1 MKRKKL
7 DFELGEFVVRITPKL
22 VDIETKDK
30 QWKTQFGHRTRE
42 YAQVLYL
49 IQQEEFEPLKT
60 VATLLFYSKLVLSD
74 KNYLNLYHKM
84 LKKYF
89 KDSEKK
95 QKEQLSKEED
105 DKILKEEED
114 MYENTRNK

>member
-42 YAQVLYL
+42 YAQVLDL
-49 IQQEEFEPLKT
+49 IQRKEMESLKT
-60 VATLLFYSKLVLSD
+60 VVTMLFYSKLALSD
-74 KNYLNLYHKM
+74 ADYLMLYYKM

-105 DKILKEEED
+105 DKILKEEEALH
-114 MYENTRNK
+114 ENK